1 VKNIERVKAKTSD
14 KKQDDSNNHSMA
26 SPGPSRANSVPTLCR
41 QKGKVIRRK
50 VAPIPE
56 RLAAL
61 SPEEAFQLVV
71 ELRVNQ
77 IELEIQY
84 DEVRRL
90 QGELSVAR
98 ERYVNLYDLSPVGY
112 VTLSDQG
119 LILEANVKTANLL
132 GLTKDFL
139 LKQPLT
145 SFVLPE
151 DQDIYYRYCKLLFEA
166 GAPQGWEMR
175 MLRANIAPFWVRI
188 EAAMVQEGGMPLCHA
203 VLTDI
208 AERRES
214 EGALRRSEEH
224 FRRFTGESPLGCA
237 S

>member
-1 VKNIERVKAKTSD
+1 MKNIERVMVKISD
-14 KKQDDSNNHSMA
+14 KKQNDSNNHSMD
-26 SPGPSRANSVPTLCR
+26 SPGLSRAKSVPTLCR
-41 QKGKVIRRK
+41 RTGKVIRRK

-132 GLTKDFL
+132 GLAKESL

-151 DQDIYYRYCKLLFEA
+151 DQEIYNRYCKLLFEV
-166 GAPQGWEMR
+166 GAPQVWEMR
-175 MLRANIAPFWVRI
+175 MLHANMTPFWVRI
-188 EAAMVQEGGMPLCHA
+188 EASMVQEGGMPLCRA

-208 AERRES
+208 A
-214 EGALRRSEEH
+214 
-224 FRRFTGESPLGCA
+224 
-237 S
+237 